1 MSNDVGPPII
11 RILIADDH
19 PVFLRGL
26 CMLLEL
32 RAERIK
38 IVGAATTG
46 TEAVRIAQ
54 CEPVDVALLDIR
66 MPGLDGVEA
75 ARTIR
80 AHNPSIRVVILTTFD
95 ERELVY
101 GALDAGVSGYLLKD
115 APVDEIVDAIE
126 MAFKGRLLLSTR
138 AARRLCEDADDKH
151 EISEAQH
158 MLNQL
163 APREQEVFLLLAH
176 GEDNATIANT
186 LSLSEGTVRNYVSR
200 IYDVLHVRRR
210 TEAMAWAQIQGLV

>member
-1 MSNDVGPPII
+1 MATRTI

-38 IVGAATTG
+38 IVGAASTG
-46 TEAVRIAQ
+46 TEAVQMAR
-54 CEPVDVALLDIR
+54 CKPVDVALLDIR

-80 AHNPSIRVVILTTFD
+80 ADNPSIRVVILTTFD
-95 ERELVY
+95 ERELVH

-138 AARRLCEDADDKH
+138 AARRLREDADDKH

-176 GEDNATIANT
+176 GEDNATIADT

-200 IYDVLHVRRR
+200 IYGVLQVRRR
-210 TEAMAWAQIQGLV
+210 TEAMAWAQIQGIV

>member
-1 MSNDVGPPII
+1 MATRTV

-38 IVGAATTG
+38 IVGTATTG

-54 CEPVDVALLDIR
+54 REPVDVALLDIR
-66 MPGLDGVEA
+66 MPGLDGVAA
-75 ARTIR
+75 ARAIR
-80 AHNPSIRVVILTTFD
+80 AHNPSVRVVILTTFD
-95 ERELVY
+95 ERELVH

-138 AARRLCEDADDKH
+138 AARRLREDVDDKH
-151 EISEAQH
+151 EISEAQQ

-176 GEDNATIANT
+176 GEDNATIAGT

-200 IYDVLHVRRR
+200 IYDVLQVRRR

>member
-1 MSNDVGPPII
+1 MATRTV

-38 IVGAATTG
+38 IVGTATTG
-46 TEAVRIAQ
+46 TEAVQIAQ
-54 CEPVDVALLDIR
+54 REPVDVALLDIR
-66 MPGLDGVEA
+66 MPGLDGVAA
-75 ARTIR
+75 ARMIR

-95 ERELVY
+95 ERELVH

-138 AARRLCEDADDKH
+138 AARRLREDVDDKH

-176 GEDNATIANT
+176 GEDNATIAGT

-200 IYDVLHVRRR
+200 IYDVLQVRRR

>member
-1 MSNDVGPPII
+1 MSSDVATRTI

-38 IVGAATTG
+38 IVGTATTG
-46 TEAVRIAQ
+46 TGAVRIAQ
-54 CEPVDVALLDIR
+54 REPVDVALLDIR
-66 MPGLDGVEA
+66 MPGLDGVAA

-95 ERELVY
+95 ERELVH

-138 AARRLCEDADDKH
+138 AARRLREDADDKQ

-200 IYDVLHVRRR
+200 IYDVLQVRRR

>member
-1 MSNDVGPPII
+1 MSADMATRTV

-38 IVGAATTG
+38 IVGTATTG
-46 TEAVRIAQ
+46 TEAVQIAQ
-54 CEPVDVALLDIR
+54 REPVDVALLDIR
-66 MPGLDGVEA
+66 MPGLDGVAA
-75 ARTIR
+75 ARMIR

-95 ERELVY
+95 ERELVH

-138 AARRLCEDADDKH
+138 AARRLREDVDDKH

-176 GEDNATIANT
+176 GEDNATIAGT

-200 IYDVLHVRRR
+200 IYDVLQVRRR

>member
-1 MSNDVGPPII
+1 MSGDMATRTV

-38 IVGAATTG
+38 IVGTATTG
-46 TEAVRIAQ
+46 TEAVQIAQ
-54 CEPVDVALLDIR
+54 REPVDVALLDIR
-66 MPGLDGVEA
+66 MPGLDGVAA
-75 ARTIR
+75 ARMIR

-95 ERELVY
+95 ERELVH

-138 AARRLCEDADDKH
+138 AARRLREDVDDKH

-176 GEDNATIANT
+176 GEDNATIAGT

-200 IYDVLHVRRR
+200 IYDVLQVRRR

>member
-1 MSNDVGPPII
+1 MSNDVAPPII

-138 AARRLCEDADDKH
+138 AARRLLEDADDKH

>member
-1 MSNDVGPPII
+1 MSNNVSPHTI
-11 RILIADDH
+11 RVLIADDH

-46 TEAVRIAQ
+46 TDAVQIARHK
-54 CEPVDVALLDIR
+54 PVDVALLDIR

-138 AARRLCEDADDKH
+138 AARRLREDADDKH

-176 GEDNATIANT
+176 GEDNATIADT

-200 IYDVLHVRRR
+200 IYDVLQVRRR
-210 TEAMAWAQIQGLV
+210 TEAMAWAQIQGIV

>member
-1 MSNDVGPPII
+1 MSNDVGTPII

-32 RAERIK
+32 RVERIK

-66 MPGLDGVEA
+66 MPGLDGIEA

-80 AHNPSIRVVILTTFD
+80 ANNPSIRVVILTTFD
-95 ERELVY
+95 ERELVH

-138 AARRLCEDADDKH
+138 AARRLLEDADDKH

-176 GEDNATIANT
+176 GEDNATIAST

>member
-1 MSNDVGPPII
+1 MSNDVGTPII

-32 RAERIK
+32 RVERIK

-126 MAFKGRLLLSTR
+126 MAFKGRLLLSCSP
-138 AARRLCEDADDKH
+138 APARGC
-151 EISEAQH
+151 
-158 MLNQL
+158 
-163 APREQEVFLLLAH
+163 
-176 GEDNATIANT
+176 
-186 LSLSEGTVRNYVSR
+186 
-200 IYDVLHVRRR
+200 
-210 TEAMAWAQIQGLV
+210 

>member
-1 MSNDVGPPII
+1 MSNDVAPPII

-54 CEPVDVALLDIR
+54 CEPVVVALLDIR

-80 AHNPSIRVVILTTFD
+80 ANNPSIRVVILTTFD

>member
-1 MSNDVGPPII
+1 MSNDMATRTI

-38 IVGAATTG
+38 IVGAASTG
-46 TEAVRIAQ
+46 TEAVQMAR
-54 CEPVDVALLDIR
+54 CKPVDVALLDIR

-80 AHNPSIRVVILTTFD
+80 ADNPSIRVVILTTFD
-95 ERELVY
+95 ERELVH

-138 AARRLCEDADDKH
+138 AARRLREDADDKH

-176 GEDNATIANT
+176 GEDNATIADT

-200 IYDVLHVRRR
+200 IYGVLQVRRR
-210 TEAMAWAQIQGLV
+210 TEAMAWAQIQGIV

>member
-1 MSNDVGPPII
+1 MSNDVAPPII

-163 APREQEVFLLLAH
+163 APREQGVFLLLAH

>member
-1 MSNDVGPPII
+1 MSNDVAPPII

>member
-1 MSNDVGPPII
+1 MSGGMATRTV

-38 IVGAATTG
+38 IVGTATTG
-46 TEAVRIAQ
+46 TEAVQIAQ
-54 CEPVDVALLDIR
+54 REPVDVALLDIR
-66 MPGLDGVEA
+66 MPGLDGVAA
-75 ARTIR
+75 ARMIR

-95 ERELVY
+95 ERELVH

-138 AARRLCEDADDKH
+138 AARRLREDVDDKH

-176 GEDNATIANT
+176 GEDNATIAGT

-200 IYDVLHVRRR
+200 IYDVLQVRRR

>member
-1 MSNDVGPPII
+1 MSGDTGPRTI

-38 IVGAATTG
+38 IVGAASTG
-46 TEAVRIAQ
+46 TEAVQMAR
-54 CEPVDVALLDIR
+54 CKPVDVALLDIR

-80 AHNPSIRVVILTTFD
+80 ADNPSIRVVILTTFD
-95 ERELVY
+95 ERELVH

-138 AARRLCEDADDKH
+138 AARRLREDADDKH

-176 GEDNATIANT
+176 GEDNATIADT

-200 IYDVLHVRRR
+200 IYGVLQVRRR
-210 TEAMAWAQIQGLV
+210 TEAMAWAQIQGIV

>member
-1 MSNDVGPPII
+1 MSKGTTSRTI
-11 RILIADDH
+11 RVLIADDH

-32 RAERIK
+32 RAKRIK
-38 IVGAATTG
+38 IVGAANTG
-46 TEAVRIAQ
+46 TEAVQIARGK
-54 CEPVDVALLDIR
+54 PVDVALLDIR

-80 AHNPSIRVVILTTFD
+80 AHNPDIRVVILTTFD
-95 ERELVY
+95 ERELVH

-138 AARRLCEDADDKH
+138 AARRLREDAHDKH
-151 EISEAQH
+151 EMSEAQH

-176 GEDNATIANT
+176 GEDNTTIADT

-200 IYDVLHVRRR
+200 IYDVLQVRRR

>member
-1 MSNDVGPPII
+1 MSGDVATHTV

-38 IVGAATTG
+38 IVGTATTG

-54 CEPVDVALLDIR
+54 REPVDVALLDIR
-66 MPGLDGVEA
+66 MPGLDGVAA
-75 ARTIR
+75 ARAIR
-80 AHNPSIRVVILTTFD
+80 AHNPSVRVVILTTFD
-95 ERELVY
+95 ERELVH

-138 AARRLCEDADDKH
+138 AARRLREDVDDKH

-200 IYDVLHVRRR
+200 IYDVLQVRRR
-210 TEAMAWAQIQGLV
+210 TEAMAWAQIQGIV

>member
-1 MSNDVGPPII
+1 MSNDVGTPII

>member
-1 MSNDVGPPII
+1 MSGDMATRSV

-38 IVGAATTG
+38 IVGTATTG
-46 TEAVRIAQ
+46 TEAVQIAQ
-54 CEPVDVALLDIR
+54 REPVDVALLDIR
-66 MPGLDGVEA
+66 MPGLDGVAA
-75 ARTIR
+75 ARKIR
-80 AHNPSIRVVILTTFD
+80 THNPSIRVVILTTFD
-95 ERELVY
+95 ERELVH

-138 AARRLCEDADDKH
+138 AARRLREDVDDKH

-176 GEDNATIANT
+176 GEDNATIAGT

-200 IYDVLHVRRR
+200 IYDVLQVRRR

>member
-1 MSNDVGPPII
+1 MSNDVAPPII

-176 GEDNATIANT
+176 GEDNATIAST